1 MTHKPEFLDYEPLTR
16 VNSKR
21 TAEKW
26 IDEEGF
32 GSEARAKAGH
42 SEIDTKSAKETV
54 VQQGLHGTED
64 WAPVRRISRAQ
75 SEVLDSPNQTESP
88 HRTVEVLE
96 HSGRR
101 AWILK
106 RGHSLSFAG
115 LFLFTFLVYFRPYEL
130 FESLSWLSSSAFWIA
145 FLTLIVFLPTQLS
158 LDGTITARPREVNL
172 VLLLTLTA
180 LLSVPFALEPLTAWN
195 SFTGYLKVIV
205 MFIVMVNVVRT
216 EKRLKSLI
224 VLILAASVLLSL
236 GGVNDYRLGNLA
248 LQGRRIEG
256 VIGGI
261 FSNPN
266 DLALHLVTMVP
277 LTVGLLLSTSSYLKK
292 LLYWFCALI
301 LIAGVIVAF
310 SRGGFLALGCAIC
323 FLTWKLAPR
332 SRVVFGV
339 LGLALVLG
347 LIALAPGAFRS
358 RLTKDASAVARTD
371 DLKRSIFLA
380 VRNPIF
386 GIGIGNYVFYSNQA
400 KATHNA
406 YTQVAAELG
415 LAAAVF
421 YILFIIGPFKG
432 FRTLER
438 EYRASRKKPP
448 HYYFAITL
456 QASLVGYMVAS
467 FFASVA
473 FLWYVYYLVGYAICL
488 RRILESSRDPDR
500 TALTE
505 A

>member
-1 MTHKPEFLDYEPLTR
+1 MTHKPEFLDYDPLTR
-16 VNSKR
+16 VKAKGS
-21 TAEKW
+21 TEKW
-26 IDEEGF
+26 IDEDGF
-32 GSEARAKAGH
+32 ESVGSGKAGD
-42 SEIDTKSAKETV
+42 SEIDARSEKGSGIT
-54 VQQGLHGTED
+54 QGLQTTVD
-64 WAPVRRISRAQ
+64 WVPVRRTSKAH
-75 SEVLDSPNQTESP
+75 SEVFV
-88 HRTVEVLE
+88 RTNDKKPPFETVSDFGDLA
-96 HSGRR
+96 RR
-101 AWILK
+101 EWILK
-106 RGHSLSFAG
+106 RGHTLSFAG
-115 LFLFTFLVYFRPYEL
+115 LFLFTLLVYFRPYEL

-145 FLTLIVFLPTQLS
+145 VFTLIIFLPTQLG

-180 LLSVPFALEPLTAWN
+180 LLSVPLALDPLTAWN
-195 SFTGYLKVIV
+195 SFTEYMKVIV

-224 VLILAASVLLSL
+224 VLVLAASVLLSL
-236 GGVNDYRLGNLA
+236 SGVNDYRVGNLA

-277 LTVGLLLSTSSYLKK
+277 LTVGLLLATSSYLKK
-292 LLYWFCALI
+292 LIYWFCALI
-301 LIAGVIVAF
+301 LIAGVIATF
-310 SRGGFLALGCAIC
+310 SRGGFLALAFAIC
-323 FLTWKLAPR
+323 FLAWKLAPR
-332 SRVVFGV
+332 SRVVFGI
-339 LGLALVLG
+339 LGLALVLS
-347 LIALAPGAFRS
+347 LVALAPGAFRS
-358 RLTKDASAVARTD
+358 RLTKDASTVARTD

-415 LAAAVF
+415 LAAALF
-421 YILFIIGPFKG
+421 YILFIIRPFKG
-432 FRTLER
+432 FRPLER
-438 EYRASRKKPP
+438 EYRDSRKKPP
-448 HYYFAITL
+448 FYYLAVAL

-488 RRILESSRDPDR
+488 RRISESSRESDR